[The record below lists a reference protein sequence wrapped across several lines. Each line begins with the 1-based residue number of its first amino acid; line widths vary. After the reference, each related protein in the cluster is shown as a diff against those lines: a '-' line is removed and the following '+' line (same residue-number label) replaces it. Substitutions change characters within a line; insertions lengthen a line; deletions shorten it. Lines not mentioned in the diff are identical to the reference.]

1 MVLESEKIGIFGH
14 GFTYGGHPVSCS
26 VALETLKIY
35 EDIDI
40 IAQVKNVSPILQAG
54 LKRFS
59 DHSLV
64 GEVRGVGLLGALEL
78 VRDKRNKDPFDLVQ
92 GVGQYLVKRCQENGL
107 ITRALGDT
115 LAFSPPLIINK
126 NEISRMLNI
135 VEISLDET
143 AAWIDQIPS
152 PI

>member
-1 MVLESEKIGIFGH
+1 
-14 GFTYGGHPVSCS
+14 
-26 VALETLKIY
+26 
-35 EDIDI
+35 
-40 IAQVKNVSPILQAG
+40 VSPILQSG
-54 LKRFS
+54 LERFS

-78 VRDKRNKDPFDLVQ
+78 VRDKSNKDPFDLVQ

-143 AAWIDQIPS
+143 AAWIDQNPP